1 MEGIDIKKKLYEL
14 ALVQDNKVNS
24 IEKEIAIA
32 ATETED
38 PIQYLRDMYRN
49 NGLKYD
55 LQSEFFEMYRG
66 EILSIIE
73 HSSLKV
79 RWLMNSGNYM
89 MELSFLAYQLTL
101 EKLMLHFGL
110 LSTKQTFF
118 AEFKII
124 DVHTDAHS
132 EQVVRYGISD
142 IELSA
147 NVTPAKYVEV
157 RDQQGKI
164 LTEAEVYFIEE
175 D

>member
-1 MEGIDIKKKLYEL
+1 MEDIDIKKRLYEL
-14 ALVQDNKVNS
+14 ALIENSKVNS

-66 EILSIIE
+66 EIISIIE

-89 MELSFLAYQLTL
+89 IELSFLAYQLTL

-124 DVHTDAHS
+124 DVHTDAHNDHI
-132 EQVVRYGISD
+132 VRYGIAD
-142 IELSA
+142 IELPA
-147 NVTPAKYVEV
+147 DVTPARYVEV
-157 RDQQGKI
+157 KDQRGKI